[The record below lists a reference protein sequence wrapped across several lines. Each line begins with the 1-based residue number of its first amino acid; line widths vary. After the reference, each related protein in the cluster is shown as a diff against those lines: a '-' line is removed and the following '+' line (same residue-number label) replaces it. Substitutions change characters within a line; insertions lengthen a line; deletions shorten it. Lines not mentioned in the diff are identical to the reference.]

1 MKKLSVLAFLPLSA
15 FAVSPAFK
23 PEAVTQVAKPVAPE
37 QAVVRERAAGQL
49 AFSLDE
55 LAHNLPL
62 CERVLNLAIAQR
74 RYDVVERVLPVY
86 RTFAEHDPIL
96 VLFAQGAM
104 AKSRGEFDAA
114 VAKFEAILAR
124 NAQLNP
130 VRIELAT
137 ALFESQ
143 QNNAAR
149 AAFERAQ
156 EFDPP
161 AEIHALINHY
171 LRALDNRERWQI
183 SANANYLRTHN
194 VNNTSDARRI
204 EDTPFIKNDDML
216 PQSAHGLAYSL
227 NLAKDWNLRGHHY
240 LAFENNL
247 FGKYYW
253 DNKDYNDVLN
263 RTLLGLA
270 HKSAVQTV
278 RVLPFAEWRW
288 VASSRYQRGLGV
300 RAEWNRWLNARW
312 QLSLAAEYAKA
323 RYHDNPELNGFN
335 QLGSATLLWLAGAK
349 TYLYAGVDFNR
360 EKTATR
366 RLSNDTK
373 TLRFGIGQEWPWQV
387 ATRVGLSVAKRDY
400 KAPAKLGGILPLSK
414 VRSDTIYSTN
424 LMLWKRDWQWQGF
437 TPKVQLSWKKQRSN
451 LPTLYSYTE
460 KNVNLVITRD
470 F

>member
-1 MKKLSVLAFLPLSA
+1 MKKLSLLILLPLSA
-15 FAVSPAFK
+15 VAVSPAFK
-23 PEAVTQVAKPVAPE
+23 PETVTQVAKPVAPE
-37 QAVVRERAAGQL
+37 QTVVRERAAGQL

-74 RYDVVERVLPVY
+74 RYDVVARVLPVY
-86 RTFAEHDPIL
+86 RTFAGHDPIL

-104 AKSRGEFDAA
+104 AKSRGDFDAA

-124 NAQLNP
+124 NPQLNP

-156 EFDPP
+156 EFNPP

-183 SANANYLRTHN
+183 NANANYLRTHN
-194 VNNTSDARRI
+194 VNNTSSERRI
-204 EDTPFIKNDDML
+204 ESTGFIKNDDML
-216 PQSAHGLAYSL
+216 PQSAHGLAYAF
-227 NLAKDWNLRGHHY
+227 NLAKDWNLRGHYY

-263 RTLLGLA
+263 RTLVGLA
-270 HKSAVQTV
+270 HKSAVQSV
-278 RVLPFAEWRW
+278 RLLPFAEWRW
-288 VASSRYQRGLGV
+288 VAGSRYQRGLGV
-300 RAEWNRWLNARW
+300 RAEWNRWLSDRW
-312 QLSLAAEYAKA
+312 QLSLAGEYAKA
-323 RYHDNPELNGFN
+323 HYPDNPELNGFN

-349 TYLYAGVDFNR
+349 TYLYTGVDFNR

-366 RLSNDTK
+366 RLANDTK
-373 TLRFGIGQEWPWQV
+373 TLRVGIGQEWPWNI
-387 ATRVGLSVAKRDY
+387 ATRVGISVAKRDY
-400 KAPAKLGGILPLSK
+400 KAPAKLGGILPLGK
-414 VRSDTIYSTN
+414 VRSDTLYNAN
-424 LMLWKRDWQWQGF
+424 LTVWKRDWQWQGF

-460 KNVNLVITRD
+460 KNINLVITRD